1 MENFGGDYISVA
13 KIIEVVGSSEK
24 SWEDAINQALK
35 RASKTI
41 RNIRGVDVIGQ
52 KGIVKNGEI
61 VEYRVVLKLSFSV
74 E

>member
-35 RASKTI
+35 RASKTV

-61 VEYRVVLKLSFSV
+61 VEYRVVLKLSFGV